1 MDSQWIEQS
10 QKKTYLKLRCTNSII
25 LNALNQKSVALYE
38 KKKYKYSLQLQILS
52 PIKDRH

>member
-38 KKKYKYSLQLQILS
+38 EKNINTLCNYKY
-52 PIKDRH
+52 